1 MKYEPAAFPGLLTA
15 AVYDLRQKNVA
26 QWAGYD
32 AGSNAYLYNDI
43 GEVRSRGL
51 ELEHTAE
58 IGTAWKL
65 KASYAYDDTEQLGG
79 TNVGQPMS
87 NAPRHLAS
95 LWADHDF
102 GNGATVGVGA
112 RHLGERA
119 DAADA
124 HRLGGVTLLDMGAS
138 YERGRLAASVNVQNL
153 TDKDYLATCSYYG
166 CYYGEGRTITAQVA
180 TRW

>member
-58 IGTAWKL
+58 IGTAWK
-65 KASYAYDDTEQLGG
+65 D
-79 TNVGQPMS
+79 
-87 NAPRHLAS
+87 RHRMEAEGIL
-95 LWADHDF
+95 
-102 GNGATVGVGA
+102 
-112 RHLGERA
+112 
-119 DAADA
+119 
-124 HRLGGVTLLDMGAS
+124 RL
-138 YERGRLAASVNVQNL
+138 
-153 TDKDYLATCSYYG
+153 
-166 CYYGEGRTITAQVA
+166 
-180 TRW
+180 